1 MYHNIGGFVTAQIFT
16 SEKSIPQYVSIGS
29 AINLTSQ
36 IREKIFHSQKW
47 DFLPESVKNNRG
59 LCSVTTFFES
69 LIQTNSTARLLQPL
83 LKSSLRCLPIC
94 EKLSCKSK
102 SKQLLQSSTFCYIS
116 RAHKIE
122 ETSARIKRTKKS

>member
-16 SEKSIPQYVSIGS
+16 SEMSIPQYVSIGS
-29 AINLTSQ
+29 AINLISQ
-36 IREKIFHSQKW
+36 IREKIFYSQKW
-47 DFLPESVKNNRG
+47 NFLPESVKNNRG

-69 LIQTNSTARLLQPL
+69 LTNKARLLQPL

-94 EKLSCKSK
+94 EKLSCIIKSK

-122 ETSARIKRTKKS
+122 ETSAKIKRTKKS